1 MKEKISERQLGN
13 IRDMIR
19 IAAKANMSGMSN
31 EYLLNHMQRCVDEFN
46 EWLDIVKAEAWDEG
60 ATCRQQLLE
69 MIAQNWLDYD
79 GDNFTLMSWLTE
91 IEEWAEGYDGKNP
104 YWGEKYA

>member
-1 MKEKISERQLGN
+1 MRSEDGLREHVALD
-13 IRDMIR
+13 R
-19 IAAKANMSGMSN
+19 
-31 EYLLNHMQRCVDEFN
+31 
-46 EWLDIVKAEAWDEG
+46 WLAGVKAQAWEEG

-79 GDNFTLMSWLTE
+79 GDNFSLMNWLTE

-104 YWGEKYA
+104 YRGENK